1 MFFSNDDIAGLLEAC
16 RRGSDVGGAQDDR
29 RKRRN
34 RVGGA
39 EDDRNGKRRNRSN
52 EDVAGIFDENF
63 RVRVNASIDGD
74 DFCRAVRRCLIRD
87 LVGGLR
93 DDNDDNDN
101 RDHHNCKCR
110 R

>member
-1 MFFSNDDIAGLLEAC
+1 MFFSNDDIAGLLESC
-16 RRGSDVGGAQDDR
+16 RRGSNVGGAQDDR
-29 RKRRN
+29 RKRK
-34 RVGGA
+34 
-39 EDDRNGKRRNRSN
+39 DDRHDNRRNRSN

-87 LVGGLR
+87 LVGGIR
-93 DDNDDNDN
+93 DDNDDN
-101 RDHHNCKCR
+101 RDHHKCKCR